1 MNPRLLITLL
11 LFVGLLTVTLQAD
24 ERRHARLDG
33 NPFSRPEVLK
43 PKPPPPPPSPV
54 VNPLLSARDINLDLT
69 ATMVSETRPMAVV
82 DGELL
87 GIGDRI
93 QGLKLIAVMEGK
105 AVFSGNGRKFT
116 FEIGDGLP
124 K

>member
-1 MNPRLLITLL
+1 MNPRLLLTLI
-11 LFVGLLTVTLQAD
+11 LFIGLLAASLRAEEVP
-24 ERRHARLDG
+24 HARLDN

-43 PKPPPPPPSPV
+43 PKPPPPPAPV
-54 VNPLLSARDINLDLT
+54 VQPVLPPDEVELNLT
-69 ATMVSETRPMAVV
+69 ATMVSKTSPMVVV

-87 GIGDRI
+87 AIGDSI

-105 AVFSGNGRKFT
+105 AVFRRDGRKFT
-116 FEIGDGLP
+116 FEINDVLP